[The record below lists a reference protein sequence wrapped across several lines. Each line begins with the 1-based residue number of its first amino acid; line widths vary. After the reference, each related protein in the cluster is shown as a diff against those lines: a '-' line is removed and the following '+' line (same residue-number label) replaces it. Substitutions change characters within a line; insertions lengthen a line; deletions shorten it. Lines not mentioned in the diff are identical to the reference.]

1 MLWCCSSGPTW
12 DLRHKGPFPPWLQ
25 PAWSIKTDTSYNSPT
40 QQLVRAPQWDD
51 PSHST
56 KWATVHQQ
64 LAYSPVLPLVGAT
77 ESPFSLPIVYKKT
90 LNPDWDEM
98 VFGDSSLPSSWSAS
112 LPIIH
117 HSLLQQLVS
126 WFIDLSRGE
135 QNELGLSNKIWWAS
149 QEPCCSWWAGPTW
162 GIFRKGPSSCQD
174 ICPEDLPFRISWS
187 GMGCP
192 TVWQLEQ
199 GIDIWELMGS
209 IS

>member
-12 DLRHKGPFPPWLQ
+12 DLRHKGPFPPWLR

-135 QNELGLSNKIWWAS
+135 QNELGLGNIWR
-149 QEPCCSWWAGPTW
+149 SWCKWNLDSGALGQVLQWTRGLSTNRHPKW
-162 GIFRKGPSSCQD
+162 YSVPILAFH
-174 ICPEDLPFRISWS
+174 LPLRIIQNYTFIHNYW
-187 GMGCP
+187 
-192 TVWQLEQ
+192 
-199 GIDIWELMGS
+199 
-209 IS
+209 